1 MSLGKKSILTR
12 LKKIMDKSRV
22 KSFIFLH
29 IVVLVYSMSNILTK
43 KAALSEF
50 LSLEFI
56 VMYGLVLICMGVYAV
71 VWQQVI
77 KNLPLNVAFANKSV
91 TVIWGMVW
99 GSIFFDEVVTP
110 KMVIGAVIVITGVV
124 IVITGGEKKKQ
135 GDRE

>member
-1 MSLGKKSILTR
+1 MKRNVIKSY
-12 LKKIMDKSRV
+12 V
-22 KSFIFLH
+22 FLH
-29 IVVLVYSMSNILTK
+29 IVVFIYSMSSILTK

-56 VMYGLVLICMGVYAV
+56 VLYGLVLMCMGVYAV

-135 GDRE
+135 GDREQ